1 MTRIARLDAWEVLDS
16 RGRPTVACRVT
27 LEDGVNAEAMAPSG
41 ASTGRHEAFELR
53 DGGERYGGRGVRS
66 AVGNVN
72 GALAAALTGMDATDQ
87 SGIDSVLLS
96 LDGTADLSRLGGN
109 AVLAASLACCR
120 AAAAAAG
127 EPLYRVL
134 AGDAVPLLPM
144 PMVNILSGGAHA
156 GHMVD
161 VQDYLAVPLG
171 AESFAQALEWVWR
184 VREAAAQ
191 VVVNRGGN
199 AHLVADEG
207 GLALRL
213 AGNAEGLRVLTEAI
227 ERSGLRP
234 LDDVAIALD
243 VAATQLHADGA
254 YRLAAEGRSLDA
266 VAMVDMLAQW
276 CGEFPIVSIEDPL
289 AEDDWEG
296 WERATAVLGDHQ
308 LVGDDLFVTS
318 AERLRRGVAEQV
330 ANTVLVKI
338 NQNGTIS
345 GTAEVMRLAR
355 AAGYATVV
363 SARSG
368 ETEDSSIADLAV
380 GWRAGQ
386 IKVGSLTRS
395 ERTAKWNRL
404 LAIEAELGTDA
415 TFAGRGV
422 LGGRRVTSPT
432 LRSSGPPPGR

>member
-1 MTRIARLDAWEVLDS
+1 
-16 RGRPTVACRVT
+16 
-27 LEDGVNAEAMAPSG
+27 
-41 ASTGRHEAFELR
+41 
-53 DGGERYGGRGVRS
+53 
-66 AVGNVN
+66 
-72 GALAAALTGMDATDQ
+72 
-87 SGIDSVLLS
+87 
-96 LDGTADLSRLGGN
+96 
-109 AVLAASLACCR
+109 
-120 AAAAAAG
+120 
-127 EPLYRVL
+127 
-134 AGDAVPLLPM
+134 M

-156 GHMVD
+156 GGMVD

-171 AESFAQALEWVWR
+171 AESFAQAIEWVWR

-191 VVVNRGGN
+191 VVAGRGGN
-199 AHLVADEG
+199 PHLVADEG
-207 GLALRL
+207 GLAIRL
-213 AGNAEGLRVLTEAI
+213 ADNEEGLRILTEAI

-234 LDDVAIALD
+234 GDEVAIALD
-243 VAATQLHADGA
+243 IAATQLYADGV
-254 YRLAAEGRSLDA
+254 YVLAAEQRSLDA
-266 VAMVDMLAQW
+266 GEMVDMMARW
-276 CGEFPIVSIEDPL
+276 CRDHPIVSIEDPL
-289 AEDDWEG
+289 AEDDWAG
-296 WERATAVLGDHQ
+296 WQAATRALGGCQ
-308 LVGDDLFVTS
+308 LIGDDLFVTN
-318 AERLRRGVAEQV
+318 AERLRRGIAEQV

-380 GWRAGQ
+380 GWWAGQ

-404 LAIEAELGTDA
+404 LAIEAELGADA